1 MVKYKVT
8 VEANG
13 VWRDHGAVCATREEA
28 ERVLASA
35 IESIGFDNLDSWDLV
50 EFDEEGAI
58 SSSWYEYLGDGNV
71 KLIRVARF

>member
-28 ERVLASA
+28 ERLLITA
-35 IESIGFDNLDSWDLV
+35 IEDIGFDNLDSWDLV
-50 EFDEEGAI
+50 ELDEEGTI
-58 SSSWYEYLGDGNV
+58 SSSWYEYLGNGQL
-71 KLIRVARF
+71 KLGKVARF